1 MGEMI
6 GVRREEGGNGVL
18 GELPRYS
25 PCQQVSRSQD
35 VSNDEP
41 EVLVREYLAVV
52 TDWLSLSPETL
63 NPLTHREREGRVDQ
77 LAVPPVLCVDWVS
90 ECVCVCHGPMKAC
103 HWLCPLC
110 TPYVTRPR

>member
-1 MGEMI
+1 ME
-6 GVRREEGGNGVL
+6 VVDLWREEGGNGVL

-35 VSNDEP
+35 VSDDEP

-63 NPLTHREREGRVDQ
+63 NPFTHREREGRVDR
-77 LAVPPVLCVDWVS
+77 LAVLPFCVLIGS
-90 ECVCVCHGPMKAC
+90 ASACVCVMA
-103 HWLCPLC
+103 
-110 TPYVTRPR
+110 R